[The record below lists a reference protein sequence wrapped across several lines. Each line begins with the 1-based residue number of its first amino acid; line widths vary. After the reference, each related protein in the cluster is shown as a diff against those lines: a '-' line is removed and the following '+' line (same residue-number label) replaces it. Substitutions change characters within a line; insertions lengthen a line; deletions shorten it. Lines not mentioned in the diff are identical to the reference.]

1 MVRRLN
7 RDQIARIVNNDQEAI
22 RTFESLFRA
31 TEPLENDTFNG
42 TVVGKLIGEAEL
54 TPPLAV
60 ISGGTGSG
68 VAATGLANL
77 GGAPLA
83 SPAFTGTP
91 TAPTPATGDDST
103 RIATT
108 AWVASRRFVSTGQ
121 SITAAGLVT
130 VAHDLG
136 ARPAFISAHIECTT
150 ADAGYSIGDIVDVAL
165 VNNSDAATSRANG
178 VYADATNI
186 NVRITNATNAFL
198 IGDKGTGASVAI
210 TNASW
215 QLFIRAGL

>member
-91 TAPTPATGDDST
+91 TAPTPAVGDNST

-108 AWVASRRFVSTGQ
+108 AWAASRRFVSAGQ
-121 SITAAGLVT
+121 TITAAGLIT
-130 VAHDLG
+130 VAHGLG

-198 IGDKGTGASVAI
+198 IGNKSTGASAAI
-210 TNASW
+210 TNTSW